1 MTDEEFRL
9 KMKEN
14 GCSDEFINDILK
26 IRDEEKKDG
35 IIHPLEIHLLLGKKR
50 ISDFPLDP
58 LE

>member
-26 IRDEEKKDG
+26 IRDEEKKMVLFT
-35 IIHPLEIHLLLGKKR
+35 H
-50 ISDFPLDP
+50 
-58 LE
+58 